1 MKTENDGEESLEASP
16 YLRCRST
23 RAAKIQPPGKE
34 RKPGRGRTE
43 EGGRGRLD
51 EERETERGRRRSKER
66 GSLVVVVA
74 EAGGDRRGSRSRVAV
89 LRRRRR
95 GRCRGA
101 GEGIRFRV
109 ASGRESGGG
118 RSVIYLPMNGGP

>member
-16 YLRCRST
+16 YPRCRST

-34 RKPGRGRTE
+34 RKPGRTE
-43 EGGRGRLD
+43 EGGRGRG
-51 EERETERGRRRSKER
+51 ETERGRRRSKER

-74 EAGGDRRGSRSRVAV
+74 EAGGDLRGSRSRVAV
-89 LRRRRR
+89 LWRRR
-95 GRCRGA
+95 RCRGA

-109 ASGRESGGG
+109 ASGTGRESGGG

>member
-34 RKPGRGRTE
+34 RKLGRTE
-43 EGGRGRLD
+43 EGEGED
-51 EERETERGRRRSKER
+51 EERLREEGGGARKGVASSSSSRRPAETGEGVDL
-66 GSLVVVVA
+66 GLQ
-74 EAGGDRRGSRSRVAV
+74 
-89 LRRRRR
+89 RRRR

-109 ASGRESGGG
+109 ASGRETGGG
-118 RSVIYLPMNGGP
+118 RRPSVIYASMNGGP